1 MIVQHASS
9 AQPQHPRGSRPTL
22 RLRALIGSGDRI
34 AAFVLP
40 FVVVGIL
47 LNVAFPDVFGVGGP
61 PRWLGIVAAVAFAVG
76 VAGWAWSVGL
86 ILTKMRVGQLVTSGP
101 YALVKHPLYT
111 AVALLVLPSLGILLD
126 TWLGLII
133 TYTALNITFCVFM
146 MESFFREIPPDLEE
160 AAMVDGDSR
169 FTAFRRIVLPLA
181 APGMAATAIF
191 AIIVTFNEFL
201 FALAL
206 TATPR
211 AMTMP
216 RGTATLIGR
225 IDTDWASMSAAG
237 VVGALPIVIFALL
250 VQRHLVSGLTAGG
263 TKS

>member
-1 MIVQHASS
+1 VIAVIVQHASS

-126 TWLGLII
+126 TWLGVVVGLAL
-133 TYTALNITFCVFM
+133 YT
-146 MESFFREIPPDLEE
+146 
-160 AAMVDGDSR
+160 GSR
-169 FTAFRRIVLPLA
+169 
-181 APGMAATAIF
+181 
-191 AIIVTFNEFL
+191 L
-201 FALAL
+201 FAPAEEVVLAE
-206 TATPR
+206 R
-211 AMTMP
+211 F
-216 RGTATLIGR
+216 GR
-225 IDTDWASMSAAG
+225 DWDIYRDR
-237 VVGALPIVIFALL
+237 VRIRWL
-250 VQRHLVSGLTAGG
+250 
-263 TKS
+263 

>member
-126 TWLGLII
+126 TWLGVVVGLAL
-133 TYTALNITFCVFM
+133 YT
-146 MESFFREIPPDLEE
+146 
-160 AAMVDGDSR
+160 GSR
-169 FTAFRRIVLPLA
+169 
-181 APGMAATAIF
+181 
-191 AIIVTFNEFL
+191 L
-201 FALAL
+201 FAPAEEVVLAE
-206 TATPR
+206 R
-211 AMTMP
+211 F
-216 RGTATLIGR
+216 GR
-225 IDTDWASMSAAG
+225 DWDIYRDR
-237 VVGALPIVIFALL
+237 VRIRWL
-250 VQRHLVSGLTAGG
+250 
-263 TKS
+263 